1 MYSFAMYKF
10 SHLAFDRIKI

>member
-1 MYSFAMYKF
+1 MYKF